1 MQPAAPQ
8 AVPWQPGCPKN
19 VGLPKSK
26 CRTAPDPIN
35 YRSWPFSICCA
46 NSFADHPHLAHLHAQ
61 ADNDLFLGV
70 FPILFLAL
78 VDSTNHYWI
87 TLAKRRRGFH
97 SVPIVGRVN
106 DSDELGLPAMKSH
119 LNLSWRD
126 AQCTARVM

>member
-26 CRTAPDPIN
+26 CRTAPNPIN

-61 ADNDLFLGV
+61 ADNDLTSFLGV

-87 TLAKRRRGFH
+87 TLAKRRRSIKRALAAEACF
-97 SVPIVGRVN
+97 SRP
-106 DSDELGLPAMKSH
+106 LGTLQTNSCA
-119 LNLSWRD
+119 L
-126 AQCTARVM
+126 

>member
-26 CRTAPDPIN
+26 CRTAPNPIN

-61 ADNDLFLGV
+61 ADNDLTSFLGV

-87 TLAKRRRGFH
+87 TLAKRRRTEVSSAPSSSTRSSPVATGG
-97 SVPIVGRVN
+97 SN
-106 DSDELGLPAMKSH
+106 
-119 LNLSWRD
+119 
-126 AQCTARVM
+126 